1 MDNKEQVGKKPIAL
15 NIVSGKSKHKM
26 GFGAGSIDLNNIS
39 PVIIDRGEAVID
51 IGAMHAK
58 SKPER
63 RIRFT
68 ANREEVPNGRQVWIV
83 WVAVDRNEDGQFYG
97 GATASEMWIDEE
109 ERRGWKVLADHV
121 NRMDAALKRKFML
134 DELGSEEKTLLK
146 NLLVSHNEQWWEASP
161 DELKKALEV

>member
-1 MDNKEQVGKKPIAL
+1 MENKEQVGKKQIAL
-15 NIVSGKSKHKM
+15 NIVSGKSKHKI

-39 PVIIDRGEAVID
+39 PVVIDRGVATID

-63 RIRFT
+63 RIRFST
-68 ANREEVPNGRQVWIV
+68 NREDVPNGRQVWIV
-83 WVAVDRNEDGQFYG
+83 WVAVDRDEMGQYYA

-109 ERRGWKVLADHV
+109 ARKGWKILADHV

-134 DELGSEEKTLLK
+134 SELSTEDKKLLK
-146 NLLVSHNEQWWEASP
+146 DLLVSHNEEWWERSP
-161 DELKKALEV
+161 EELKQALDV

>member
-1 MDNKEQVGKKPIAL
+1 MENKEQVGKKQIAL
-15 NIVSGKSKHKM
+15 NIVSGKSKHKI

-39 PVIIDRGEAVID
+39 PVVIDRGVATID

-63 RIRFT
+63 RIRFST
-68 ANREEVPNGRQVWIV
+68 NREDVPNGRQVWIV
-83 WVAVDRNEDGQFYG
+83 WVAVDRDEIGQYYA

-109 ERRGWKVLADHV
+109 ARKGWKILADHV

-134 DELGSEEKTLLK
+134 SELSTEDKKLLK
-146 NLLVSHNEQWWEASP
+146 DLLVSHNEEWWERSP
-161 DELKKALEV
+161 EELKQALDV